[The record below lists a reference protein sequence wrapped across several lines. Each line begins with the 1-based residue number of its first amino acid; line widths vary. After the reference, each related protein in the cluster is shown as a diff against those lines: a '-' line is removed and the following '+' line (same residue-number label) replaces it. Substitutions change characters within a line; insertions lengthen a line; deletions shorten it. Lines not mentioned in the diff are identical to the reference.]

1 MTVTPVTLFRLVC
14 DRCREHNGQVYD
26 SPYEALHDANLDGWT
41 RSDQDGVIV
50 CALCH
55 EESRREQCYDATGH
69 EWETPANKHLAT
81 IWAGGQDGP
90 EFIMRHCG
98 EHCGETQMMQRG
110 GAWHGVWLGFDR
122 YGWLGDTAE
131 SRNTR
136 RALREQSMMI
146 PKSDDDRK
154 ETSDGEQ

>member
-1 MTVTPVTLFRLVC
+1 MSVAPVTLFRLIC
-14 DRCREHNGQVYD
+14 DRCGEHNDQVYD
-26 SPYEALHDANLDGWT
+26 SPYDALHDANNDSWT
-41 RSDQDGVIV
+41 HDDATV

-55 EESRREQCYDATGH
+55 EEAARQECYSDTGH
-69 EWETPANKHLAT
+69 KWDTPENKHLSG

-90 EFIMRHCG
+90 EFILRHCG
-98 EHCGETQMMQRG
+98 HHCGETQMQQRG

-136 RALREQSMMI
+136 RALREQTMKI
-146 PKSDDDRK
+146 RKTDDRK
-154 ETSDGEQ
+154 ETTTDG